1 MLGDKYNPQETEK
14 KLQDSWYSS
23 NLYKWNEEEPRANNF
38 VVDTPPPT
46 VSGLLHMGHVFS
58 YTQTDFVARY
68 MRMKGMNVYYP
79 MGFDDNG
86 LPTERLVEKIKEIRA
101 VQMHREDFKN
111 LCKEVVKDAEEQFR
125 ELFKS
130 LALSVDWSQE
140 YQTINPDCTKISQMS
155 FLDLLKK
162 GYIERRNAPTFWDPV
177 DRTAIA
183 QAEIEDKERN
193 GLMNDINFT
202 LEDGSE
208 ITIAT
213 TRPELIAAC
222 VAVFYHPDD
231 ERYKNL
237 AGKFAITPVYG
248 AKVPLLPDFDVAI
261 DKGTGLVMCCTFG
274 DIQDIEWWKRHKL
287 TIKSCITH
295 EGKMQNAGEFDGLY
309 IKDARAKMIEKLK
322 EMGVLTKQEPITQ
335 FVKCA
340 ERSGAPLEII
350 SSPQWYIKL
359 LDYKEQIIEKAR
371 ECQWFPDYMRIRLE
385 NWVNGLNQ
393 DWCISRQRYFG
404 VPFPVWYSKR
414 AGEEGKILVPDI
426 GDLPVDPSIHL
437 PKGYSKDEVVPDMD
451 VMDTW
456 ATSSVTPQ
464 LNSKAISKDFAI
476 DYERHQKLYP
486 ADIRPQAHEIIRTW
500 AFYTIVKSLYHENS
514 IPWKNLM
521 ISGWC
526 LAADKTKMS
535 KSKGNVVT
543 PTSLIQEKGTDVVRY
558 WASNSKL
565 GVDIAYSE
573 EVFKIGSKLINKLW
587 NASKFVSIHLS
598 KIDGNPTSPSSDI
611 ASGKITETLDKWILS
626 RLHVALK
633 KATDAFEVFEY
644 NDARVAIE
652 DFFWNDLCDNYLE
665 MVKVR
670 VYGEQHDNKQIMQSA
685 IYTIHHILKTIF
697 RLFAPFLPHI
707 SEHLNA
713 GIFGGDS
720 VHARGSWPKISDH
733 FFDESINSQGFAAVN
748 ILELVRKFKSDNKLS
763 LKTELSKFSY
773 SGAKL
778 DSSLEFD
785 LKCAAN
791 ADGIVNAEILHA
803 TLSMGD
809 FKIEVEAKVAA

>member
-14 KLQDSWYSS
+14 KLQDNWYSS
-23 NLYKWNEEEPRANNF
+23 NIHKWNESEPRANNF
-38 VVDTPPPT
+38 VIDTPPPT

-155 FLDLLKK
+155 FLDLLKN
-162 GYIERRNAPTFWDPV
+162 GYIDRRNAPTFWDPV

-193 GLMNDINFT
+193 GVMNDIDFA
-202 LEDGSE
+202 LESGDK

-231 ERYKNL
+231 ERYNKL
-237 AGKFAITPVYG
+237 AGKFAVTPVYG
-248 AKVPLLPDFDVAI
+248 AKVPLLPDVDVAI

-287 TIKSCITH
+287 IIKSCITL
-295 EGKMQNAGEFDGLY
+295 EGKMQNAGELDGLY
-309 IKDARAKMIEKLK
+309 VKEARAKMIEKLK
-322 EMGVLTKQEPITQ
+322 EMGLLTKQDAITQ

-359 LDYKEQIIEKAR
+359 LDYKEQILAKAR
-371 ECQWFPDYMRIRLE
+371 ECNWFPDYMRIRLE

-404 VPFPVWYSKR
+404 VPFPIWYSKR
-414 AGEEGKILVPDI
+414 EGEEGKILVPDI
-426 GDLPVDPSIHL
+426 ADLPIDPSIHL
-437 PKGYSKDEVVPDMD
+437 PKGYSKDEVTPDMD

-464 LNSKAISKDFAI
+464 LNSKAITEEFSI
-476 DYERHQKLYP
+476 NYERHQKLYP

-543 PTSLIQEKGTDVVRY
+543 PTALIQEKGTDVVRY

-598 KIDGNPTSPSSDI
+598 KVDGSPTTAKTDI
-611 ASGKITETLDKWILS
+611 SLGKITETLDKWILS
-626 RLHVALK
+626 RLHKALE
-633 KATDAFEVFEY
+633 KATIAFEVFEY

-670 VYGEQHDNKQIMQSA
+670 VYGEQHDNQKIMQSS

-707 SEHLNA
+707 SDHLNS
-713 GIFGGDS
+713 GIFGEES
-720 VHARGSWPKISDH
+720 VHTRGSWPKISDH
-733 FFDESINSQGFAAVN
+733 FFDANINSTGYAAVN
-748 ILELVRKFKSDNKLS
+748 ILELVRKFKSDNKMS
-763 LKTELSKFSY
+763 LKTELTKLNY
-773 SGAKL
+773 SGVKL
-778 DSSLEFD
+778 DDSLEFD
-785 LKCAAN
+785 LKNAAN
-791 ADGIVNAEILHA
+791 ALRILSSEISNP
-803 TLSMGD
+803 TLTAGD
-809 FKIEVEAKVAA
+809 IKIEVEVMAS